1 MAAKK
6 STIID
11 SWPGLKK
18 DMSAFLSDT
27 DAWIIATLKEAHAG
41 KDWDRV
47 DKLIA
52 IMEMVHNM
60 AHGH

>member
-1 MAAKK
+1 MTAKK

-18 DMSAFLSDT
+18 DLNAFLSDT
-27 DAWIIATLKEAHAG
+27 DAWIIASLKEARTG
-41 KDWDRV
+41 KDWSKV
-47 DKLIA
+47 AKLIA

>member
-1 MAAKK
+1 MAAKQ

-18 DMSAFLSDT
+18 DLNAFLSDT
-27 DAWIIATLKEAHAG
+27 DAWIIASLKEARNN
-41 KDWDRV
+41 KDWGRV
-47 DKLIA
+47 DKLVA

-60 AHGH
+60 SHGH